1 MIFGIIGYGSIGQRH
16 VRNLIALGYKD
27 IVLLRKIGSGNNYD
41 LKEFTEIKEF
51 LGSEPD
57 VVIIAN
63 PTNLHAEFLTQI
75 LSLDINVLVE
85 KPLVATIEEWQSL
98 QDQLLNYDGIGMT
111 AYNMRFHPSVSET
124 QKIITENKL
133 GKIYSA
139 RFFVGQYL
147 PNWRHGTDYS
157 KSYSASSEMGGG
169 VLFDLIHEID
179 LAYFLIGEPLGRVA
193 YQVDRLSDLRID
205 SEDLAELLYRTED
218 KTFVSI
224 HLDYLT
230 RNYQRYI
237 EIVGE
242 HGSLRT
248 DLYSNKVTVISE
260 NGEKDERFFN
270 EFSRNNMYLDM
281 LSGFITSLE
290 ENSKSPISLNEGLIS
305 NRIAI
310 DIRNEVYYENA

>member
-41 LKEFTEIKEF
+41 LKEFTEIQEF
-51 LGSEPD
+51 FGSEPD
-57 VVIIAN
+57 AVIITN

-98 QDQLLNYDGIGMT
+98 QDQLLNYNGIGMT

-147 PNWRHGTDYS
+147 PDWRHGTDYT

-218 KTFVSI
+218 KSFVSI

-242 HGSLRT
+242 RGNLRA
-248 DLYSNKVTVISE
+248 DLFSNKVTVMYES
-260 NGEKDERFFN
+260 GEPKKKYFPK
-270 EFSRNNMYLDM
+270 FSRNDMYINMLVSFINCLDEKN
-281 LSGFITSLE
+281 TPPVSLQ
-290 ENSKSPISLNEGLIS
+290 KGLIS

-310 DIRNEVYYENA
+310 DIRNEFYGNA